1 MIESPTGSGK
11 SLALINAARRWLL
24 ANPTSKVYYC
34 SRRHQPFDQIANTI
48 RQVDDKIRR
57 VRLMGKDKLFPYKNP
72 TGPRNT
78 SHVFGD
84 MSGPANGTPGKS
96 SPQLPRGVLAR
107 SGTPFPPGARLPSL
121 RAPRDLT
128 LSGGAQKRTFAP
140 NVSAPRRAPT
150 KDNDSGPSV
159 AEGGRPGRGG
169 HRGGRGGER
178 GRNRGRGK
186 AQLIQTQGS
195 TFRRT
200 GLGKQHGGQDDI
212 VRVSRAR
219 HSVASSDSSSA
230 PERPKYIPSHTLTA
244 KEKQEDDKRLAL
256 LLRSDFIDDGDQE
269 ASRLHPVT
277 LPLACVKKEEEEDT
291 KPVVVKKEKMD
302 PDEEGAVATA
312 SPAIKVEPQ
321 AALARAP
328 MAELCLDPNMPEVG
342 QLLFFQFPDTL
353 PGLVP
358 EQQAPPKG
366 KPGQGTNPAAP
377 PPKAE
382 PEQKEPGKRLTL
394 ADFPE
399 GYVGKLQVLRS
410 GRSRLLLGSVALT
423 LERGTLVSFHQ
434 DLASLKAT
442 PEEGGGHLTIL
453 GQVPHKLICL
463 PDVQALLGAYRQ
475 TWLLR
480 NGGAQ
485 LGTRRRQCVCRGYDV
500 TPLESADRQGGR
512 GGGGSGAPAVRC
524 VTSLLLA
531 HAQHGA
537 RLIICTYFDHFFT
550 TTAPMEK
557 LSEQGV
563 LAAGTLRTNRK
574 DVPSEYCSQDE
585 TTYIKFRL
593 SLGRQLIDGTTSR
606 SIQSGS
612 SHKGKNGKS
621 SCRKMTGFLEEIK
634 LVGQ

>member
-1 MIESPTGSGK
+1 
-11 SLALINAARRWLL
+11 
-24 ANPTSKVYYC
+24 
-34 SRRHQPFDQIANTI
+34 
-48 RQVDDKIRR
+48 
-57 VRLMGKDKLFPYKNP
+57 
-72 TGPRNT
+72 
-78 SHVFGD
+78 

-150 KDNDSGPSV
+150 KDNDSGSSV

-178 GRNRGRGK
+178 GRNRGRGR

-195 TFRRT
+195 TFAD
-200 GLGKQHGGQDDI
+200 GLGEATRRPG
-212 VRVSRAR
+212 AR

-230 PERPKYIPSHTLTA
+230 PERPKYVPSHTLTA

-277 LPLACVKKEEEEDT
+277 LPLACVKKEEEDA

-312 SPAIKVEPQ
+312 LPAVKVEPQ
-321 AALARAP
+321 VALARAP
-328 MAELCLDPNMPEVG
+328 MAELCMDPNMPEVG

-442 PEEGGGHLTIL
+442 SEEGGGHLTIL

-463 PDVQALLGAYRQ
+463 PDVQALLGAY
-475 TWLLR
+475 
-480 NGGAQ
+480 
-485 LGTRRRQCVCRGYDV
+485 
-500 TPLESADRQGGR
+500 
-512 GGGGSGAPAVRC
+512 VR
-524 VTSLLLA
+524 
-531 HAQHGA
+531 
-537 RLIICTYFDHFFT
+537 
-550 TTAPMEK
+550 
-557 LSEQGV
+557 
-563 LAAGTLRTNRK
+563 TL
-574 DVPSEYCSQDE
+574 
-585 TTYIKFRL
+585 
-593 SLGRQLIDGTTSR
+593 
-606 SIQSGS
+606 
-612 SHKGKNGKS
+612 
-621 SCRKMTGFLEEIK
+621 
-634 LVGQ
+634 